1 MITDSENINRL
12 EEDNYRCEANIQVL
26 QEKIKQNQDLIEFY
40 EKRIQINDKLILNEK
55 INIENLS
62 KNGSY

>member
-1 MITDSENINRL
+1 MTNSENINRL
-12 EEDNYRCEANIQVL
+12 EEDNYRCEASIQVL
-26 QEKIKQNQDLIEFY
+26 QGKIKQNQDLIEFY